1 MVNNLIYSF
10 LGIRYKSAV
19 VRRSVGTFNFNDS
32 IGEQDIREV
41 IKKYVTSIML
51 GSVCLAPGK
60 VCLAGPPG
68 PKGVRGLPGKRG
80 TKGTRGRKGTRGI
93 VGPPG
98 EPGKQ
103 GMKGDIGID
112 GVKGEKGK

>member
-1 MVNNLIYSF
+1 MVNNLICSF

-19 VRRSVGTFNFNDS
+19 VRRSVDTFNINDS
-32 IGEQDIREV
+32 VGEQDIREV

-68 PKGVRGLPGKRG
+68 PKGVRGLPGKRVP
-80 TKGTRGRKGTRGI
+80 KGTRGRKGTRGI